1 MRTVGA
7 FAVVDG
13 VDAVVGSGGALAVAP
28 AVGAVDGF
36 VVSGVATLAALALA
50 GITALIAMPVP
61 RAVATPRLSEATSA
75 RPRGAACGRRPR

>member
-1 MRTVGA
+1 MRAVGA

-13 VDAVVGSGGALAVAP
+13 VDAVVGRDGALVVAP

-36 VVSGVATLAALALA
+36 VVSAVATLAELALA
-50 GITALIAMPVP
+50 GIAALMAMPVTN
-61 RAVATPRLSEATSA
+61 AVATPMLSEATSA